1 MQSSKTV
8 SSDEQEVDVESFIE
22 TENSVNLGES
32 NGTARL
38 KSCDVSN
45 NPPEGLPQDYKDEYT
60 SFSYD
65 EYFVFDAKTVEDCSK
80 DIQVVLPAEEGHE
93 EIDIAY
99 GWTDA
104 SSVSDLAGSVVPIR
118 HISGDTYRVEDFDG
132 LLSGFLSAEKTEELA
147 DRGIF
152 EYRRG
157 NWHIDS
163 QILAYS
169 RIVSSVLLT
178 AIFAY
183 AMLQNGWFSILVGIC
198 ILWTL
203 SLIYRHKKNR

>member
-8 SSDEQEVDVESFIE
+8 TSDEQEVDVESFIE

-38 KSCDVSN
+38 ESCDVSK

-80 DIQVVLPAEEGHE
+80 DIQVVLPAEEAHE

-118 HISGDTYRVEDFDG
+118 I
-132 LLSGFLSAEKTEELA
+132 FLEMPTELRTLTGYYLDSCLQKRQKSLQIE
-147 DRGIF
+147 
-152 EYRRG
+152 EY
-157 NWHIDS
+157 
-163 QILAYS
+163 
-169 RIVSSVLLT
+169 SSTDVVT
-178 AIFAY
+178 
-183 AMLQNGWFSILVGIC
+183 G
-198 ILWTL
+198 T
-203 SLIYRHKKNR
+203 